1 MYRRL
6 GGPQGRWGKY
16 RPPSGIRPPDSP
28 ARTES
33 LYRLNYPGPHFL
45 RISNPVHESPPPPP
59 GPEKTRFP
67 KFSGPVHTAKMREG
81 RPNTCSVSC
90 QFAPVLH
97 MDNKTSPI
105 GDAVQQNTSKS
116 EKYFLPQAEC
126 WSQTKYVNMFWKSED
141 TGDRKPVRRLAAPC
155 GVSKSWTKS
164 ASGVHGVR
172 AKSYIPI
179 TL

>member
-1 MYRRL
+1 
-6 GGPQGRWGKY
+6 
-16 RPPSGIRPPDSP
+16 
-28 ARTES
+28 
-33 LYRLNYPGPHFL
+33 
-45 RISNPVHESPPPPP
+45 
-59 GPEKTRFP
+59 
-67 KFSGPVHTAKMREG
+67 
-81 RPNTCSVSC
+81 
-90 QFAPVLH
+90 